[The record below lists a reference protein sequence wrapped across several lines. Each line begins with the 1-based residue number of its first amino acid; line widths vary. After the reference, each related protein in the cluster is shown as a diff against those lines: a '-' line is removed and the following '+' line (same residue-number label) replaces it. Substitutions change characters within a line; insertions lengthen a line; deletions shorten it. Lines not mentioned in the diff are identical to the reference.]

1 MDEILIL
8 AEFLKHEGKE
18 STEYPQ
24 INGLKELSAYFC
36 LLQMSWIMLGGN
48 TQT

>member
-1 MDEILIL
+1 MDEIL

-18 STEYPQ
+18 SAENPR
-24 INGLKELSAYFC
+24 IKGLKEFSAYFC
-36 LLQMSWIMLGGN
+36 SLQMSWIMLGGN